1 MKGNIEEYTEA
12 DFKKLVQDICSVN
25 AKNEEEH
32 TQLVRLFCRLT
43 QHPEGSDLIYYPDNE
58 ADATPEP
65 PTTRDMT
72 LADSGNIPLLSPFLD
87 TSAYFVAARS
97 CYGFFAVLRYSF

>member
-58 ADATPEP
+58 ANAAPERI
-65 PTTRDMT
+65 TEIVKNWR
-72 LADSGNIPLLSPFLD
+72 
-87 TSAYFVAARS
+87 AYQGLP
-97 CYGFFAVLRYSF
+97 GFKR